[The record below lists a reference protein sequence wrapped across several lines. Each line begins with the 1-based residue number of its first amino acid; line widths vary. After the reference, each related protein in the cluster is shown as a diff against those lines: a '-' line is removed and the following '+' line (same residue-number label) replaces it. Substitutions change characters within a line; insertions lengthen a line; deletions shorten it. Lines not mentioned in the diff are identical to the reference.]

1 MYTVQCLAADV
12 RHFIMY
18 KHVWDC
24 VFAVDATAD
33 DAEENEKNGTPAR
46 KVIYTLG

>member
-1 MYTVQCLAADV
+1 MYSVQCLAVDV

-18 KHVWDC
+18 KHVCDC

-33 DAEENEKNGTPAR
+33 DAKKMKKMAHQHAKSLTH
-46 KVIYTLG
+46 

>member
-1 MYTVQCLAADV
+1 MYSVQCLAVDV

-33 DAEENEKNGTPAR
+33 DAEENEKMAHQHAKSFTH
-46 KVIYTLG
+46 